1 MHVPPVPLHLFNI
14 HFNCLQVD
22 GYAVKGTPTG
32 RTSGGVIGLCTNKNM
47 NILHLVP
54 LKEEMDNAVFRNI
67 MSFAYYIGI
76 MFGVSLVLI
85 GSVLVLQWYLRQWVE
100 LNRTYSYTHYGLW
113 WGVTCIAIMVVPGA
127 LYLDMTAVLI
137 SYPEYGATAKSLS
150 SILLLGL
157 GLLPGI
163 PIAVY
168 FTYKTKPPAVP
179 CFILTPFT
187 IFFCCCHSGRQCAK
201 SLVFGIALWI
211 NIVLVTG
218 IMFHGLLLILGL
230 FVEPLAVITN
240 TLVLI
245 LATFCAINILALLF
259 TISAYV
265 FTRKH
270 LRPQGQGKTM
280 LRAVLLIPLL
290 AMITCLCISIGSLG
304 YLINRDT
311 KGDAVSLVRSLAL
324 PIILGAMTIGLK
336 KLITKLLDSP
346 HNGQQREC
354 EYSEAEEVPKVI
366 LLS

>member
-1 MHVPPVPLHLFNI
+1 L
-14 HFNCLQVD
+14 VD

-32 RTSGGVIGLCTNKNM
+32 RTSGGVIGLCTNKNL
-47 NILHLVP
+47 NILDLVP

-100 LNRTYSYTHYGLW
+100 LNRTYSYKHYGLW

-168 FTYKTKPPAVP
+168 FTYRTEPPAVP
-179 CFILTPFT
+179 YIILVPVT
-187 IFFCCCHSGRQCAK
+187 ISCCCCSTQRAK
-201 SLVFGIALWI
+201 SLVFGVAMWL
-211 NIVLVTG
+211 VLMTVIFG
-218 IMFHGLLLILGL
+218 VIHGLCIILAIL
-230 FVEPLAVITN
+230 AEPFAVITN
-240 TLVLI
+240 TLALFLGI
-245 LATFCAINILALLF
+245 FCVINILALLF
-259 TISAYV
+259 TISAYI
-265 FTRKH
+265 FTPKH

-280 LRAVLLIPLL
+280 LRAVLLIPLFG
-290 AMITCLCISIGSLG
+290 MVICLCISIGFLG

-336 KLITKLLDSP
+336 KLITKWLDSP
-346 HNGQQREC
+346 HNGQQREY
-354 EYSEAEEVPKVI
+354 EDMQ
-366 LLS
+366 